1 MYHTILVVIT
11 LPAFIYF
18 ATQFNSIIQYDT
30 AQGTTV
36 VVLAC
41 VGVGIDLL
49 MFAFYLFSGFSK
61 KVHYYLSRMFNRTK
75 QLMRLKYHTKAQ
87 TYETYI
93 NKAVLFNDAKLLLKN
108 TKQNLVVA
116 ACFIISTLSLF
127 FVMYAALALVNAGG
141 NELFSFI
148 QLLKVIA
155 TVSVVT
161 TANRYLPIPGGE
173 GTMQMQMQIM
183 LIYQHSK
190 DADVKSWTTGI
201 DNGIFV

>member
-18 ATQFNSIIQYDT
+18 ATQFSSIIQYSH
-30 AQGTTV
+30 AEGTTV

-61 KVHYYLSRMFNRTK
+61 KVHYYLSRMFNRAK
-75 QLMRLKYHTKAQ
+75 KLMHLKYHTKAQ

-93 NKAVLFNDAKLLLKN
+93 NKAVLFNDAKLLLKE
-108 TKQNLVVA
+108 TKQNLLVA
-116 ACFIISTLSLF
+116 GCFILTTLSLF
-127 FVMYAALALVNAGG
+127 FMMYAALAVVNTGG
-141 NELFSFI
+141 KELFSFT
-148 QLLKVIA
+148 QLLKVLA

-173 GTMQMQMQIM
+173 GTMQLQMQIM
-183 LIYQHSK
+183 LVYQHK
-190 DADVKSWTTGI
+190 DAQS
-201 DNGIFV
+201 